1 MSNKDAMVTMTL
13 VEYER
18 RQEIAEHR
26 YKELEARIPKVT
38 ITSYTYSGK
47 TSAYVNADLSS
58 LRGEIE
64 RQLKEK
70 GIDHLFAADKDISNV
85 SMYALTDLV
94 AKKEQEEEEAAL
106 QKEQE
111 EAEKNVEE
119 KEAVNE

>member
-18 RQEIAEHR
+18 RLEIAEKR

-38 ITSYTYSGK
+38 VSSYTYDGK
-47 TSAYVNADLSS
+47 ISVYVDADLNV
-58 LRGEIE
+58 LRDEVT

-70 GIDHLFAADKDISNV
+70 GIDHLYTADRDMSSTNIY
-85 SMYALTDLV
+85 MLTDLV
-94 AKKEQEEEEAAL
+94 AKKKQEEKEEAL
-106 QKEQE
+106 KKEQE
-111 EAEKNVEE
+111 EAEKNSEE